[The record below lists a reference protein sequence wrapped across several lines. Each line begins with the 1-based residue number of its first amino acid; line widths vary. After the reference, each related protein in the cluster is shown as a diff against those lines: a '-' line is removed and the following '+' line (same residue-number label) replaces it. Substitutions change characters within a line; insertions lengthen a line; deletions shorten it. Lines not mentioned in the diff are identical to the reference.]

1 MTPKDTQ
8 QENEFD
14 EFVGQNPVE
23 DQLNTIL
30 RLVSAVQKLQ
40 RRVAKNEA
48 RSTDTVEIKTTTGD
62 YADATSWDGRRVLNT
77 FDDNYKIFADGAW
90 RTIVAY

>member
-1 MTPKDTQ
+1 MATKDTR

-14 EFVGQNPVE
+14 RFVGQNPVE
-23 DQLNTIL
+23 DQLNTIA

-62 YADATSWDGRRVLNT
+62 YAAGTSWDGRRVLNT
-77 FDDNYKIFADGAW
+77 FDNNYKIFADGAW